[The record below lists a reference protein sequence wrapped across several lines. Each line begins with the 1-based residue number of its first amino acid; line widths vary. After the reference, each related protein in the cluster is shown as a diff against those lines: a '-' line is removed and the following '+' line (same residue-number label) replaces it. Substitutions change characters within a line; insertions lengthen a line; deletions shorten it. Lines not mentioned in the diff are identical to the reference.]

1 MSPAGPGVDTGSA
14 RPGGHHHNTSPE
26 KEWSTTMAGETTLTI
41 VGNLTADP
49 ELRFTPAGHAV
60 ADFTVA
66 STPRNYDRHAGQWR
80 DGEALF
86 LRCTAWRQLAEHT
99 AESLTKGTRVIV
111 TGRLRQ
117 RSFEL
122 AEGGTR
128 TVTELDVD
136 ELGPSLRHST
146 ARVTKPTRTTTTT
159 TSEPTTRTAADA
171 AAGTSGGGLA

>member
-1 MSPAGPGVDTGSA
+1 
-14 RPGGHHHNTSPE
+14 
-26 KEWSTTMAGETTLTI
+26 MAGETTLTI

-60 ADFTVA
+60 AEFTVA
-66 STPRNYDRHAGQWR
+66 STPRNYDRDAGQWR

-99 AESLTKGTRVIV
+99 AESLTRGTRVIV

-122 AEGGTR
+122 TEGVTR

-136 ELGPSLRHST
+136 DLGPSLRHST
-146 ARVTKPTRTTTTT
+146 ARVTKTTRTTPTT
-159 TSEPTTRTAADA
+159 TSEPTTTTAAA
-171 AAGTSGGGLA
+171 PTAAGTDGGGSA

>member
-1 MSPAGPGVDTGSA
+1 
-14 RPGGHHHNTSPE
+14 
-26 KEWSTTMAGETTLTI
+26 MAGETTLTV
-41 VGNLTADP
+41 VGNLTGDP

-66 STPRNYDRHAGQWR
+66 STPRNYDRDTGQWR
-80 DGEALF
+80 DGEPLF

-122 AEGGTR
+122 TEGGTR

-136 ELGPSLRHST
+136 DLGPSLRHST
-146 ARVTKPTRTTTTT
+146 AQVTKTTRTTT
-159 TSEPTTRTAADA
+159 TSEPTPT
-171 AAGTSGGGLA
+171 AAGTAGGGSA

>member
-1 MSPAGPGVDTGSA
+1 
-14 RPGGHHHNTSPE
+14 
-26 KEWSTTMAGETTLTI
+26 MAGETTLTI
-41 VGNLTADP
+41 VGNLTGDP

-60 ADFTVA
+60 AEFTVA
-66 STPRNYDRHAGQWR
+66 STPRTYDRERGEWR
-80 DGEALF
+80 DGEPLF
-86 LRCTAWRQLAEHT
+86 LRCTAWRQLAEHA

-122 AEGGTR
+122 SEGVTR

-146 ARVTKPTRTTTTT
+146 ARVTKTTRTTTPT
-159 TSEPTTRTAADA
+159 TSEPTTTTAAA
-171 AAGTSGGGLA
+171 PTVAGTGGGGSA

>member
-1 MSPAGPGVDTGSA
+1 
-14 RPGGHHHNTSPE
+14 
-26 KEWSTTMAGETTLTI
+26 MAGETTLTI

-66 STPRNYDRHAGQWR
+66 STPRNYDRDAGQWR

-86 LRCTAWRQLAEHT
+86 LRCTAWRHLAEHA
-99 AESLTKGTRVIV
+99 AESLTRGTRVIV

-122 AEGGTR
+122 TEGVTR

-136 ELGPSLRHST
+136 ELGPSLRYST
-146 ARVTKPTRTTTTT
+146 ARVTQTTRTTTPT
-159 TSEPTTRTAADA
+159 TSEPTTTTVADA
-171 AAGTSGGGLA
+171 AAVGTDGGGSA

>member
-1 MSPAGPGVDTGSA
+1 
-14 RPGGHHHNTSPE
+14 
-26 KEWSTTMAGETTLTI
+26 MAGETTLTI

-49 ELRFTPAGHAV
+49 ELRFTPTGHAV

-66 STPRNYDRHAGQWR
+66 STPRNYDRDAGQWR

-86 LRCTAWRQLAEHT
+86 LRCTAWRQLAEHA

-122 AEGGTR
+122 TEGVTR

-136 ELGPSLRHST
+136 ELGPSLRYST
-146 ARVTKPTRTTTTT
+146 ARVTQTTRTTTPT
-159 TSEPTTRTAADA
+159 TSEPTTTTVADA
-171 AAGTSGGGLA
+171 AAVGTDGGGSA

>member
-1 MSPAGPGVDTGSA
+1 
-14 RPGGHHHNTSPE
+14 
-26 KEWSTTMAGETTLTI
+26 MAGETTLTI
-41 VGNLTADP
+41 VGNLTAEP

-66 STPRNYDRHAGQWR
+66 STPRNYDRQAGQWR

-86 LRCTAWRQLAEHT
+86 LRCTAWRQLAEHA

-122 AEGGTR
+122 TEGVTR

-136 ELGPSLRHST
+136 ELGPSLRYST
-146 ARVTKPTRTTTTT
+146 ARVTKTTRTTTPASST
-159 TSEPTTRTAADA
+159 TSEPTTTAASA
-171 AAGTSGGGLA
+171 PTVAGPVGGGSA

>member
-1 MSPAGPGVDTGSA
+1 
-14 RPGGHHHNTSPE
+14 
-26 KEWSTTMAGETTLTI
+26 MAGETTLTI

-66 STPRNYDRHAGQWR
+66 STPRNYDRDTGQWR
-80 DGEALF
+80 DGEPLF

-122 AEGGTR
+122 TEGGTR

-136 ELGPSLRHST
+136 DLGPSLRHST
-146 ARVTKPTRTTTTT
+146 AQVTKTTRTTT
-159 TSEPTTRTAADA
+159 TSEPTPT
-171 AAGTSGGGLA
+171 AAGTAGGGSA

>member
-1 MSPAGPGVDTGSA
+1 
-14 RPGGHHHNTSPE
+14 
-26 KEWSTTMAGETTLTI
+26 MAGETTLTI

-66 STPRNYDRHAGQWR
+66 STPRSYDRQAGQWR
-80 DGEALF
+80 DGEPLF
-86 LRCTAWRQLAEHT
+86 LRCTAWRQLAEHA

-122 AEGGTR
+122 TEGVTR

-146 ARVTKPTRTTTTT
+146 ARVTKTTRTTTST
-159 TSEPTTRTAADA
+159 TSEPTTTAAPA
-171 AAGTSGGGLA
+171 TTAGGTGGGGSA

>member
-1 MSPAGPGVDTGSA
+1 
-14 RPGGHHHNTSPE
+14 
-26 KEWSTTMAGETTLTI
+26 MAGETTLTI

-49 ELRFTPAGHAV
+49 ELRYTPAGHAV
-60 ADFTVA
+60 AEFTVA
-66 STPRNYDRHAGQWR
+66 STPRSYDRQGGAWR

-122 AEGGTR
+122 TEGVTR
-128 TVTELDVD
+128 TMTELDVD

-146 ARVTKPTRTTTTT
+146 ARVTKTTRNTTPSTAATTGPATTTAPTTTTT
-159 TSEPTTRTAADA
+159 
-171 AAGTSGGGLA
+171 AGTDGGGTA

>member
-1 MSPAGPGVDTGSA
+1 
-14 RPGGHHHNTSPE
+14 
-26 KEWSTTMAGETTLTI
+26 MAGETTLTI
-41 VGNLTADP
+41 VGNLTGDP

-66 STPRNYDRHAGQWR
+66 STPRTFDRQAGAWR
-80 DGEALF
+80 DGEPLF
-86 LRCTAWRQLAEHT
+86 LRCTAWRQLAEHA
-99 AESLTKGTRVIV
+99 AESLTRGTRVIV

-122 AEGGTR
+122 TEGVTR

-146 ARVTKPTRTTTTT
+146 ARVTKTTRNTTPSTP
-159 TSEPTTRTAADA
+159 SEPTPT
-171 AAGTSGGGLA
+171 AAGTDGDGSA

>member
-1 MSPAGPGVDTGSA
+1 
-14 RPGGHHHNTSPE
+14 
-26 KEWSTTMAGETTLTI
+26 MAGETTLTI

-66 STPRNYDRHAGQWR
+66 STPRNYDRQAGQWR
-80 DGEALF
+80 DGEPLF

-146 ARVTKPTRTTTTT
+146 ARVTKTTRTTTTT
-159 TSEPTTRTAADA
+159 TSEPTPTTAAA
-171 AAGTSGGGLA
+171 PTVAGTDGGGSA

>member
-1 MSPAGPGVDTGSA
+1 
-14 RPGGHHHNTSPE
+14 
-26 KEWSTTMAGETTLTI
+26 MAGETTLTI

-66 STPRNYDRHAGQWR
+66 STPRNYDRDAGAWR
-80 DGEALF
+80 DGEPLF

-122 AEGGTR
+122 AEGVTR

-136 ELGPSLRHST
+136 DLGPSLRHST
-146 ARVTKPTRTTTTT
+146 ARDP
-159 TSEPTTRTAADA
+159 
-171 AAGTSGGGLA
+171 GG

>member
-1 MSPAGPGVDTGSA
+1 
-14 RPGGHHHNTSPE
+14 
-26 KEWSTTMAGETTLTI
+26 MAGETTLTI
-41 VGNLTADP
+41 VGNLTGDP
-49 ELRFTPAGHAV
+49 ELRFTPSGHAV

-66 STPRNYDRHAGQWR
+66 STPRSYDRQTGQWR

-86 LRCTAWRQLAEHT
+86 LRCTAWRQLAEHA

-122 AEGGTR
+122 TEGVTR

-136 ELGPSLRHST
+136 ELGPSLRYST
-146 ARVTKPTRTTTTT
+146 ARVTKTTRTPATT
-159 TSEPTTRTAADA
+159 TSEPTTT
-171 AAGTSGGGLA
+171 AAGTSGGGSA

>member
-1 MSPAGPGVDTGSA
+1 
-14 RPGGHHHNTSPE
+14 
-26 KEWSTTMAGETTLTI
+26 MAGETTLTI

-66 STPRNYDRHAGQWR
+66 STPRSYDRETGAWR
-80 DGEALF
+80 DGEPLF
-86 LRCTAWRQLAEHT
+86 LRCTAWRQLAEHA

-136 ELGPSLRHST
+136 ELGPSLRYST
-146 ARVTKPTRTTTTT
+146 ARVTKTTRTTPSI
-159 TSEPTTRTAADA
+159 TSEPTAATAA
-171 AAGTSGGGLA
+171 AAGGTGGGGSA

>member
-1 MSPAGPGVDTGSA
+1 
-14 RPGGHHHNTSPE
+14 
-26 KEWSTTMAGETTLTI
+26 MAGETTLTI

-49 ELRFTPAGHAV
+49 ELRFTPSGHAV

-66 STPRNYDRHAGQWR
+66 STPRNYDRDAGAWR
-80 DGEALF
+80 DGEPLF
-86 LRCTAWRQLAEHT
+86 LRCTAWRQLAEHA

-122 AEGGTR
+122 TEGVTR

-136 ELGPSLRHST
+136 DLGPSLRHST
-146 ARVTKPTRTTTTT
+146 ARVTKTTRTTPTT
-159 TSEPTTRTAADA
+159 TSEPTTSEPTPTAAGPD
-171 AAGTSGGGLA
+171 GGGSA

>member
-1 MSPAGPGVDTGSA
+1 
-14 RPGGHHHNTSPE
+14 
-26 KEWSTTMAGETTLTI
+26 MAGETTLTI

-49 ELRFTPAGHAV
+49 ELRFTPSGHAV

-66 STPRNYDRHAGQWR
+66 STPRSYDRQAGQWR

-86 LRCTAWRQLAEHT
+86 LRCTAWRQLAEHA

-122 AEGGTR
+122 TEGVTR

-136 ELGPSLRHST
+136 ELGPSLRYST
-146 ARVTKPTRTTTTT
+146 ARVTKTTRTTTPASST
-159 TSEPTTRTAADA
+159 TSEPTTTAASA
-171 AAGTSGGGLA
+171 PTVAGPVGGGSA

>member
-1 MSPAGPGVDTGSA
+1 
-14 RPGGHHHNTSPE
+14 
-26 KEWSTTMAGETTLTI
+26 MAGETTLTI

-49 ELRFTPAGHAV
+49 ELRFTPSGHAV

-66 STPRNYDRHAGQWR
+66 STPRNYDRDAGAWR
-80 DGEALF
+80 DGEPLF
-86 LRCTAWRQLAEHT
+86 LRCTAWRQLAEHA

-122 AEGGTR
+122 TEGVTR

-136 ELGPSLRHST
+136 DLGPSLRHSS
-146 ARVTKPTRTTTTT
+146 ARVTKTTRTTTPASST
-159 TSEPTTRTAADA
+159 TSEPTTTAAPA
-171 AAGTSGGGLA
+171 AAGGTGGGGSA

>member
-1 MSPAGPGVDTGSA
+1 
-14 RPGGHHHNTSPE
+14 
-26 KEWSTTMAGETTLTI
+26 MAGETTLTI

-49 ELRFTPAGHAV
+49 ELRFTPTGHAV

-66 STPRNYDRHAGQWR
+66 STPRNFDRQAGEWR

-99 AESLTKGTRVIV
+99 AESVTKGTRVIV

-117 RSFEL
+117 RSFTTDD
-122 AEGGTR
+122 GSNR

-136 ELGPSLRHST
+136 ELGPSLRYST
-146 ARVTKPTRTTTTT
+146 ARLTKTTRTTTPTT
-159 TSEPTTRTAADA
+159 NEPTTTTGAA
-171 AAGTSGGGLA
+171 AAGTGGGGSA

>member
-1 MSPAGPGVDTGSA
+1 
-14 RPGGHHHNTSPE
+14 
-26 KEWSTTMAGETTLTI
+26 MAGETTLTI

-60 ADFTVA
+60 AEFTVA
-66 STPRNYDRHAGQWR
+66 STPRSYDRERGEWR

-86 LRCTAWRQLAEHT
+86 LRCTAWRQLAEHA

-122 AEGGTR
+122 TEGVTR
-128 TVTELDVD
+128 TVTELDVE
-136 ELGPSLRHST
+136 ELGPSLRYST
-146 ARVTKPTRTTTTT
+146 ARVTKTTRSSIPAESTTTAVTT
-159 TSEPTTRTAADA
+159 GATGATGTA
-171 AAGTSGGGLA
+171 AAGTGGGGST

>member
-1 MSPAGPGVDTGSA
+1 
-14 RPGGHHHNTSPE
+14 
-26 KEWSTTMAGETTLTI
+26 MAGETTLTI

-66 STPRNYDRHAGQWR
+66 STPRNYDRDAGQWR

-86 LRCTAWRQLAEHT
+86 LRCTAWRQLAEHA

-122 AEGGTR
+122 TEGVTR

-136 ELGPSLRHST
+136 ELGPSLRYST
-146 ARVTKPTRTTTTT
+146 ARVTKTTRTTTT
-159 TSEPTTRTAADA
+159 TSEPTATAATTATTAAA
-171 AAGTSGGGLA
+171 AAGTGGDGSA

>member
-1 MSPAGPGVDTGSA
+1 
-14 RPGGHHHNTSPE
+14 
-26 KEWSTTMAGETTLTI
+26 MAGETTLTI
-41 VGNLTADP
+41 VGNLTGDP
-49 ELRFTPAGHAV
+49 ELRFTPSGHAV

-66 STPRNYDRHAGQWR
+66 STPRSFDRQAGAWR
-80 DGEALF
+80 DGEPLF
-86 LRCTAWRQLAEHT
+86 LRCTAWRQLAEHA

-122 AEGGTR
+122 TEGVTR

-146 ARVTKPTRTTTTT
+146 ARVTKTTRNTPTT
-159 TSEPTTRTAADA
+159 TSEPTTSEPTPAAG
-171 AAGTSGGGLA
+171 GTSGGGSA

>member
-1 MSPAGPGVDTGSA
+1 
-14 RPGGHHHNTSPE
+14 
-26 KEWSTTMAGETTLTI
+26 MAGETTLTI

-49 ELRFTPAGHAV
+49 ELRFTPSGHAV

-66 STPRNYDRHAGQWR
+66 STPRSYDRQAGQWR

-86 LRCTAWRQLAEHT
+86 LRCTAWRQLAEHA

-122 AEGGTR
+122 TEGVTR

-136 ELGPSLRHST
+136 ELGPSLRYST
-146 ARVTKPTRTTTTT
+146 ARVTKTTRTTTPASST
-159 TSEPTTRTAADA
+159 TSEPTTTAASA
-171 AAGTSGGGLA
+171 PTVAGPGGGGSA

>member
-1 MSPAGPGVDTGSA
+1 
-14 RPGGHHHNTSPE
+14 
-26 KEWSTTMAGETTLTI
+26 MAGETTLTI

-66 STPRNYDRHAGQWR
+66 STPRTYDRDAGAWR
-80 DGEALF
+80 DGEPLF
-86 LRCTAWRQLAEHT
+86 LRCTAWRQLAEHA
-99 AESLTKGTRVIV
+99 AESLTRGTRVIV

-122 AEGGTR
+122 TEGVTR

-146 ARVTKPTRTTTTT
+146 ARVTKTTRTTPASST
-159 TSEPTTRTAADA
+159 TSEPTTSEPTTTAAPA
-171 AAGTSGGGLA
+171 AAGGTGGGGSA

>member
-1 MSPAGPGVDTGSA
+1 
-14 RPGGHHHNTSPE
+14 
-26 KEWSTTMAGETTLTI
+26 MAGETTLTI

-66 STPRNYDRHAGQWR
+66 STPRNYDRQAGAWR
-80 DGEALF
+80 DGEPLF
-86 LRCTAWRQLAEHT
+86 LRCTAWRQLAEHA

-128 TVTELDVD
+128 TVTELDVE
-136 ELGPSLRHST
+136 ELGPSLRHCT
-146 ARVTKPTRTTTTT
+146 ARVTKTTRTTTTT
-159 TSEPTTRTAADA
+159 TSEPTPTTAAA
-171 AAGTSGGGLA
+171 PTVAGTDGGGSA

>member
-1 MSPAGPGVDTGSA
+1 
-14 RPGGHHHNTSPE
+14 
-26 KEWSTTMAGETTLTI
+26 MAGETTLTI

-66 STPRNYDRHAGQWR
+66 STPRNYDRQAGQWR
-80 DGEALF
+80 DGEPLF

-122 AEGGTR
+122 TEGVTR

-136 ELGPSLRHST
+136 DLGPSLRHST
-146 ARVTKPTRTTTTT
+146 ARVTKTTRSTTPST
-159 TSEPTTRTAADA
+159 TSEPTPTT
-171 AAGTSGGGLA
+171 AGTGGGGSA

>member
-1 MSPAGPGVDTGSA
+1 
-14 RPGGHHHNTSPE
+14 
-26 KEWSTTMAGETTLTI
+26 MAGETTLTI

-49 ELRFTPAGHAV
+49 ELRFTPSGHAV

-66 STPRNYDRHAGQWR
+66 STPRTYDRERGEWR

-86 LRCTAWRQLAEHT
+86 LRCTAWRQLAEHA

-122 AEGGTR
+122 TEGVTR

-136 ELGPSLRHST
+136 DLGPSLRHST
-146 ARVTKPTRTTTTT
+146 ARVTKTTRTTPTT
-159 TSEPTTRTAADA
+159 TSEPTPTTAAA
-171 AAGTSGGGLA
+171 PTVAGTDGDGSA

>member
-1 MSPAGPGVDTGSA
+1 LTG
-14 RPGGHHHNTSPE
+14 
-26 KEWSTTMAGETTLTI
+26 
-41 VGNLTADP
+41 DP

-66 STPRNYDRHAGQWR
+66 STPRSYDRQAGQWR

-99 AESLTKGTRVIV
+99 AESLTRGTRVIV
-111 TGRLRQ
+111 TGGLRQ

-122 AEGGTR
+122 TEGVTR

-136 ELGPSLRHST
+136 ELGPSLRYST
-146 ARVTKPTRTTTTT
+146 ARVTKTTRTTTTT
-159 TSEPTTRTAADA
+159 TSKPTPTTA
-171 AAGTSGGGLA
+171 AAPTVAGTDGGGSA